1 MQLFANRRLC
11 TAAKSSIFNKIAT
24 LLMALAAEEDW
35 FFLFHRPVYIC
46 RDRSW
51 QWIRRIIR
59 SDFLASSLFE
69 QSLEYSSENGMTP

>member
-1 MQLFANRRLC
+1 M
-11 TAAKSSIFNKIAT
+11 FNKIAT
-24 LLMALAAEEDW
+24 LLMALATEEEG

-59 SDFLASSLFE
+59 SDFLAFSLFD
-69 QSLEYSSENGMTP
+69 QSLEYSRENGMTP